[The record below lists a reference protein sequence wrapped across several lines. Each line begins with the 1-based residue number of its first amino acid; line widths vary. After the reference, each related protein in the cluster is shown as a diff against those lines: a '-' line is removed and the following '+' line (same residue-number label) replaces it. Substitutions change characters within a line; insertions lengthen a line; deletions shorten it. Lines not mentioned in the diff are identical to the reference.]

1 MPVVIQTNSSEREK
15 LDKTLTTV
23 ATLTGTLRAET
34 SILDPVILVSGSTLA
49 ALSAANYM
57 TIADFGRSYF
67 ITGIRSIRQGLVELS
82 GHVDVLSTYK
92 TQIRQNS
99 AILRRSERNWNLYL
113 NDGSLMVEQRPHVI
127 TQEFSS
133 GGAMASGSS
142 FILALAG

>member
-1 MPVVIQTNSSEREK
+1 MTIVIQTNSSEREK

-23 ATLTGTLRAET
+23 AALTGTLRAET
-34 SILDPVILVSGSTLA
+34 SLIDPVILVSGSTLS
-49 ALSAANYM
+49 ALKTANYM
-57 TIADFGRSYF
+57 TVPDFGRSYF
-67 ITGIRSIRQGLVELS
+67 ITGIRSIRDGLVEIS

-92 TQIRQNS
+92 TQIRANY
-99 AILRRSERNWNLYL
+99 AIIRRSEHNWNLYL

-127 TQEFSS
+127 TQEFSA

>member
-1 MPVVIQTNSSEREK
+1 MTILVQTNSSEREK

-67 ITGIRSIRQGLVELS
+67 ITGIRSIREGLVELS

>member
-1 MPVVIQTNSSEREK
+1 MTIVIQTNSSEREK

-23 ATLTGTLRAET
+23 ASLTGTLRAET
-34 SILDPVILVSGSTLA
+34 SLIDPVILVSGSTLS

-67 ITGIRSIRQGLVELS
+67 ITGIRSIRDGLVEIS
-82 GHVDVLSTYK
+82 GHVDVLSSFK
-92 TQIRQNS
+92 TQIRANY
-99 AILRRSERNWNLYL
+99 AIIRRSERNWNLYL

-133 GGAMASGSS
+133 GGALATGSS
-142 FILALAG
+142 YILVLAG